1 MPAQST
7 GYCDCYCSDCFVVSL
22 PSTLWNSLLLQEDVI
37 PSILIQ
43 LRDVKKGKASQFFG
57 LMGKQVGGE

>member
-1 MPAQST
+1 MPAQSM
-7 GYCDCYCSDCFVVSL
+7 GYCYCSDCFVVSL
-22 PSTLWNSLLLQEDVI
+22 PSTLRNSLLLQEDVI
-37 PSILIQ
+37 PSILLQ

>member
-1 MPAQST
+1 MPAQSM
-7 GYCDCYCSDCFVVSL
+7 GYYYCSDCFVVSL
-22 PSTLWNSLLLQEDVI
+22 PSTLRNSLLLQEDVI
-37 PSILIQ
+37 PSILLQ